1 MKKKLAALVC
11 VLALCVSLMPHT
23 FAAQSTNQ
31 NNVLQVLAVMGVMNG
46 DANGN
51 LNLSS
56 NVTRAEFTKMA
67 VAASTYKDMA
77 TSTAYVSPFSDV
89 KYTHWAA
96 GYVKTG
102 VDAGWINGYLDGTF
116 RPNNP
121 VKWEEAVNICLKMLG
136 YTDEDFSTGTYPYPQ
151 LAMAQNLNLST
162 GIGAKQG
169 EALTREECAQLI
181 YNTLNA
187 KTKAGQVYATTLG
200 YSVDAAGKID
210 YLSVVNA
217 ELEGP
222 IIVGDG
228 SWTDAIGFQPQVVY
242 RNDAESTASAVTE
255 NDVVYYL
262 KKTETVWAYHNQVTG
277 IYESAQPSR
286 SNPTSVTVSGVSYDF
301 ETSAAAYA
309 MSTTGSYQ
317 LGDTVTLLLGRDN
330 TIAAVIDP
338 SQASSATYGIVLGTG
353 TTTYT
358 DAQGK
363 PYTAPYVKLLGVD
376 GVTYQYQTEQSGYY
390 KEGDLVKV
398 SYEDGKVKLSRIS
411 TSSKSLSG
419 TVNSSATKLGSY
431 TLASDIKIMDYADET
446 AVTIQASRLAGVKI
460 DSGDVAYY
468 ELNSAGEIETLILKN
483 VTGDMYSFGILTDDE
498 EIYGTG
504 FDGNPTVT
512 GHTYT
517 LMSNGSTAGPFMC
530 NNITFP
536 VKVGNAVRYR
546 VDGTALDKM
555 YNLTEVRLISAS
567 GGQAVSSSNQKF
579 NIANGVQVYEKRY
592 QSGLGTQY
600 YLTSLDQVNDGDYTL
615 TGWYDK
621 AESEGGRMRIIVAT
635 AK

>member
-11 VLALCVSLMPHT
+11 VLVLCLSLMPQT
-23 FAAQSTNQ
+23 FAAQSTSQ
-31 NNVLQVLAVMGVMNG
+31 SNVLQVLAVMGVMNG

-136 YTDEDFSTGTYPYPQ
+136 YTDADFSTGTYPYPQ
-151 LAMAQNLNLST
+151 LALAQNLKLAT

-187 KTKAGQVYATTLG
+187 TTKSGQAYATTLG
-200 YSVDAAGKID
+200 YGVDAAGNID
-210 YLSVVNA
+210 YLSVVDA

-222 IIVGDG
+222 VIVGDG
-228 SWTDAIGFQPQVVY
+228 SWTDTIGFQPGVVY
-242 RNDAESTASAVTE
+242 RNDEESTASAVGT
-255 NDVVYYL
+255 NDVLYYL
-262 KKTETVWAYHNQVTG
+262 EKTKTVWAYHNQVTG

-286 SNPTSVTVSGVSYDF
+286 SNPTTVVVSGVSYGF

-309 MSTTGSYQ
+309 MSTTGTYQ
-317 LGDTVTLLLGRDN
+317 PGDTVTLLLGRDN
-330 TIAAVIDP
+330 TIAAVVDP
-338 SQASSATYGIVLGTG
+338 SQASAAAYGIVLGTG
-353 TTTYT
+353 TASYT

-363 PYTAPYVKLLGVD
+363 PYTAPYVKILGVD
-376 GVTYQYQTEQSGYY
+376 GVTYQYQSDQSGYY

-398 SYEDGKVKLSRIS
+398 SYEDGKVKLSSIS
-411 TSSKSLSG
+411 NSSGSLSG
-419 TVNSSATKLGSY
+419 TVNSSATQLGSY
-431 TLASDIKIMDYADET
+431 TFASNVKIMDYADET
-446 AVTIQASRLAGVKI
+446 AVTVRPSRLAGVRI

-468 ELNSAGEIETLILKN
+468 ELNGAGEIETLILKN
-483 VTGDMYSFGILTDDE
+483 VTGDMYSFGILTDDQ
-498 EIYGTG
+498 EIYGVNG
-504 FDGNPTVT
+504 AGGSYVT

-517 LMSNGSTAGPFMC
+517 LLSNGSVVGPLVC
-530 NNITFP
+530 SDTIFP
-536 VKVGNAVRYR
+536 VSEGDAVRYR
-546 VDGTALDKM
+546 MDGTELVNM
-555 YNLTEVRLISAS
+555 YSLTEVRLTSAS

-592 QSGLGTQY
+592 QIGLGAQY
-600 YLTSLDQVNDGDYTL
+600 YMTSLDQVNDGSYTL

-621 AESEGGRMRIIVAT
+621 AESEGGRMRIIIAT